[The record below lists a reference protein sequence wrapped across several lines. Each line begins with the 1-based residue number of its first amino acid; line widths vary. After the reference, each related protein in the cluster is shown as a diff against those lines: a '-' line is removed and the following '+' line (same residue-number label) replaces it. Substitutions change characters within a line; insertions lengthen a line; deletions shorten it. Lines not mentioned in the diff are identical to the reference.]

1 MRQNLLP
8 RSKVA
13 VYIILIMYPRKVPGV
28 DATKSASP
36 KTASL
41 AHAGDTISAG
51 RGTTTYH
58 FRGFPRQ
65 FRMGFAKKSP
75 GDSMKSDL
83 GPTGNPRTT
92 GNATTGIAQSKP
104 IRDPERQ
111 PFPRSQAKGQFES
124 SGPPRRRRR
133 ARPQNSARARE
144 LARKRCRAD
153 QRRSH
158 PLNAR
163 ATAARH
169 SHSRSS
175 HVSRQSRAQR
185 CSRESLSR
193 EFQVYP
199 MKSNSP

>member
-8 RSKVA
+8 CIKA
-13 VYIILIMYPRKVPGV
+13 LVYIILIMYPRKVPGV

-111 PFPRSQAKGQFES
+111 PFPRSQAKGQCES
-124 SGPPRRRRR
+124 SISPRRRRR
-133 ARPQNSARARE
+133 ARPPNSARARE

-158 PLNAR
+158 ALNAR
-163 ATAARH
+163 ASAARH

-175 HVSRQSRAQR
+175 HVLRQSHARR
-185 CSRESLSR
+185 FTRESFPR
-193 EFQVYP
+193 ETQGYP
-199 MKSNSP
+199 MKPTSV